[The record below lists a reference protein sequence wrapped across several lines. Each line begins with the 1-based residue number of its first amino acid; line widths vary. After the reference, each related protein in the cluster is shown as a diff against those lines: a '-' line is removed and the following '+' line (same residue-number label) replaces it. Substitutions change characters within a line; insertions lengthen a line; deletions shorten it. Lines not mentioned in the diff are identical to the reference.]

1 MLEPR
6 LVLSG
11 TPSFFPTSY
20 LPNGQFGWVLTGI
33 GIMTDNVQVTITP
46 ASGNPPKGGSA
57 FEAIMNEF
65 QSLGDKSGVTIADL
79 SNLAADGSVIDQGSS
94 AINQQGIW
102 PVFDELA
109 TAVAGGTSTA
119 QAEADWNALFV
130 PSGTPQPVIDQ
141 SFADFVQTIRDS
153 HVTSADLAT
162 VASDETA
169 FIQDVDTAPGDTTTI
184 QQVFTSEGGGYGRYS
199 YRLARRLRPASSGRP
214 SPISVC

>member
-1 MLEPR
+1 MQFCDTARVSLGSVGHDRKSPRRGQPRRRRRSLAWICEMLEPR

-130 PSGTPQPVIDQ
+130 PS
-141 SFADFVQTIRDS
+141 A
-153 HVTSADLAT
+153 
-162 VASDETA
+162 
-169 FIQDVDTAPGDTTTI
+169 
-184 QQVFTSEGGGYGRYS
+184 
-199 YRLARRLRPASSGRP
+199 P
-214 SPISVC
+214 SP